1 MKKRMM
7 MVLFSA
13 MLLLSACGSASAD
26 SLPANEVS
34 KKSKAVE
41 GISSVEAASEV
52 QAPSP
57 TEMPLPTA
65 TPSPKQTPLPTQTP
79 SPTQTPLPTETPA
92 PTAPPA
98 AETATTQPA
107 PAEQSSAQ
115 SEAPAAP
122 AAETSGQ
129 DGSGSGSNFNT
140 YNNPDQQNTSETY
153 VLNTNTMK
161 IHHPSCRSVKKIAPQ
176 NYSTSSLSLEELK
189 AQGYSTCG
197 NCF

>member
-1 MKKRMM
+1 MKRICGTEISMKKRMM

-41 GISSVEAASEV
+41 ETSSVEAASEV

-57 TEMPLPTA
+57 TEMPLSTA
-65 TPSPKQTPLPTQTP
+65 TPSPTQ
-79 SPTQTPLPTETPA
+79 TPA

-98 AETATTQPA
+98 AETAVTQPA

-122 AAETSGQ
+122 AAETGGQ
-129 DGSGSGSNFNT
+129 GGSGSGSNFNT

-153 VLNTNTMK
+153 VLNANTMK
-161 IHHPSCRSVKKIAPQ
+161 IHHPSCRNVKKIAPQ